1 MRILLHTLR
10 VKPFSL
16 RTLDRKRVLSIGS
29 AEETEHAFALL
40 WQTHFGLGRQKQ
52 MSASEA
58 NAAEARSAI
67 RKKIRKHGIDE
78 VVFCAKDL
86 RWGRIIELMEQLKRT
101 GVMFKIA
108 QPAREFIIGPS
119 SIESVQDLLIMEE
132 YAVNSSASRR
142 RKRILDV
149 LLSLALFFTAP
160 VTLFIVQDKP
170 GFLKNIWQV
179 LTGHRSWV
187 GYFPAVDRSLR
198 LPPIRPGILDPVR
211 ADHLEP
217 APLTVHRVNL
227 TYAKDYRIGWDLR
240 LVWRG
245 FAQLDR

>member
-1 MRILLHTLR
+1 M
-10 VKPFSL
+10 
-16 RTLDRKRVLSIGS
+16 
-29 AEETEHAFALL
+29 
-40 WQTHFGLGRQKQ
+40 
-52 MSASEA
+52 
-58 NAAEARSAI
+58 
-67 RKKIRKHGIDE
+67 
-78 VVFCAKDL
+78 
-86 RWGRIIELMEQLKRT
+86 
-101 GVMFKIA
+101 
-108 QPAREFIIGPS
+108 
-119 SIESVQDLLIMEE
+119 
-132 YAVNSSASRR
+132 
-142 RKRILDV
+142 
-149 LLSLALFFTAP
+149 LLSLALFCTAP
-160 VTLFIVQDKP
+160 VTLFIVKDKP